1 MNCTNNIF
9 FDMSFDYLYDLFGR
23 FIEKETKFSD
33 VEERAKRLLS
43 LYASGN
49 IGRDAFGEQMEKVE
63 IDFHALMK
71 DDSGNYVFDQDTP
84 GWLNLFLGNKFS
96 RWDKMRKI
104 MNVARQNQ
112 EMTSSPQW
120 TEALEIFD
128 AEEKRM
134 KEAIVYCLE
143 ELG

>member
-1 MNCTNNIF
+1 
-9 FDMSFDYLYDLFGR
+9 MSFDYLHDLSGR
-23 FIEKETKFSD
+23 FREKETKFSD

-43 LYASGN
+43 LFDSGN
-49 IGRDAFGEQMEKVE
+49 IGRDAFGEQMEKVA

-71 DDSGNYVFDQDTP
+71 DDSGNYVFDQNTP

-96 RWDKMRKI
+96 HWNKMRKI
-104 MNVARQNQ
+104 MNAARQRQ
-112 EMTSSPQW
+112 EITSSPQW
-120 TEALEIFD
+120 TEALETFD

>member
-1 MNCTNNIF
+1 
-9 FDMSFDYLYDLFGR
+9 MSFDYLHDLSRR
-23 FIEKETKFSD
+23 FREKETKFSD

-43 LYASGN
+43 LFASGN
-49 IGRDAFGEQMEKVE
+49 IGRDAFGEQMEKVA

-71 DDSGNYVFDQDTP
+71 DDSGNYVFDQNTP

-96 RWDKMRKI
+96 HWNKMRKI
-104 MNVARQNQ
+104 MNAARQRQ
-112 EMTSSPQW
+112 EITSSPQW
-120 TEALEIFD
+120 TEALETFD